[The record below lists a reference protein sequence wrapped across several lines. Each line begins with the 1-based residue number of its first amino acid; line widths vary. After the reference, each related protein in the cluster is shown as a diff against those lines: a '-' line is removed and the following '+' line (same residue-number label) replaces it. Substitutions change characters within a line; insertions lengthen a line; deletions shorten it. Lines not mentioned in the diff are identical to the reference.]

1 MNITCPSCGC
11 NGSLE
16 LFMADREF
24 REAILSAANL
34 PSNCGSLVLRY
45 IGLFRPMKRQL
56 TPSRAAKLVAE
67 TLEIVTSSPTIFDRQ
82 EVHIPAY
89 MWQRALQALLDKP
102 NLLRPLK
109 NHNLLIK
116 IAITLATQRDHD
128 SYTEEA
134 EQQPRAASTGTSMKS
149 VGSIVDE
156 SAEKD
161 ATAEKKLALMTAAE
175 KAALRDQAKQELIK
189 TGIEKKLIIKPMIDG
204 MVLSI
209 IKGNI

>member
-24 REAILSAANL
+24 REAILSAADL
-34 PSNCGSLVLRY
+34 PSNCGALVLRY

-56 TPSRAAKLVAE
+56 TPSRAAKLIAE
-67 TLEIVTSSPTIFDRQ
+67 TLEFVTSSPTIFGKQ

-89 MWQRALQALLDKP
+89 MWQRGLQAVLDKP
-102 NLLRPLK
+102 NLTRPLK

-128 SYTEEA
+128 SYTEENEPA
-134 EQQPRAASTGTSMKS
+134 PRAASTGSSMKS
-149 VGSIVDE
+149 IASIVDK
-156 SAEKD
+156 SAD
-161 ATAEKKLALMTAAE
+161 ADTVAEKKLSMMTNAE
-175 KAALRDQAKQELIK
+175 HMALRDRAKQELMK
-189 TGIEKKLIIKPMIDG
+189 TGIEEKLIIKPMIDG

-209 IKGNI
+209 IKENV